1 MSPEFVLM
9 WSAAIILAAVAL
21 AAAALAFWFAVSTVH
36 GCLMRYRVHGLTR
49 DQIHDCVQL
58 AARYRRENLTSGG
71 PVSPPV
77 DPVMQPRRRN
87 FDPEEES

>member
-1 MSPEFVLM
+1 MSPESVLM
-9 WSAAIILAAVAL
+9 WAAAVIAAAVAL
-21 AAAALAFWFAVSTVH
+21 AAAALAFAYAVSTVH

-58 AARYRRENLTSGG
+58 AARYRRENRTSGG

-77 DPVMQPRRRN
+77 DPVMQPTRRHFN
-87 FDPEEES
+87 PHEES